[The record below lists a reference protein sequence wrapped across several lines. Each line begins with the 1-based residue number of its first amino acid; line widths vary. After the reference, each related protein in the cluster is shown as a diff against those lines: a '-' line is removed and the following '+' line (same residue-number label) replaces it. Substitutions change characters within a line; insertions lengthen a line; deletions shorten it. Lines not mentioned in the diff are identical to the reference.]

1 MEIYQE
7 ILSRVLSQTEME
19 VTFPNLK
26 MDVQAI
32 VEMECYEALQRI
44 QEILKDEELEDEECF
59 MKIEEIVCLFEEK
72 GWSCGFRHDF

>member
-44 QEILKDEELEDEECF
+44 QEILKDEE
-59 MKIEEIVCLFEEK
+59 
-72 GWSCGFRHDF
+72 